1 MEPGIK
7 TGLSYFI
14 KSTLIAALIV
24 AISWVISKGEFK
36 MLAILGAL
44 PFLIGIIYYLFLKP
58 AHALHITIVMAFL
71 AIGLTRYVDAPL
83 GLLVDICLLLTVLVA
98 LFQTKSDTKWHLLNN
113 SLVYLTLIWLL
124 YCILQIFNPEARSFA
139 AWFYAVRGVALYMA
153 LTIPLTLLYFNK
165 NKNLNTFFKLT
176 FILTLVGA
184 LWGLKQMVFGVD
196 SFENAWLNT
205 GPRQTHVL
213 AGQLRIFSFFS
224 DAGQFGA
231 GMAQVGVIASILGFG
246 PFSWKK
252 KIFFF
257 FMAVICFWMML
268 LSGTRGSFF
277 VPVVGF
283 MTYFFVIRNF
293 KILLLGLMAL
303 FAVFAFLKYTNAG
316 NDIFQIR
323 RLRSA
328 LNPED
333 ASLQVRV
340 ENQRRYREYLSTRPF
355 GGGIGTAGSWGKRFS
370 PGTFLADT
378 PTDSWYV
385 KIWGETGIVGL
396 SYHVFMILFILF
408 IGIRFIWRIRDPVL
422 KTKIIALYSGFAGI
436 AFASYGNP
444 LLGQMPTGIILYM
457 SWAFIYLSPYLD
469 DEIANQPKNE
479 QHTTGIHH
487 QYQL

>member
-1 MEPGIK
+1 MESGAQ
-7 TGLSYFI
+7 TGLRYLL
-14 KSTLIAALIV
+14 KSTIIAALMIV
-24 AISWVISKGEFK
+24 LSWVIAKGEFK
-36 MLAILGAL
+36 ILAILGAF
-44 PFLIGIIYYLFLKP
+44 PFVVAAIYYLFLKP

-83 GLLVDICLLLTVLVA
+83 GLLVDICLLATIIVA
-98 LFQTKSDTKWHLLNN
+98 IFHTKSITHWHLLNN
-113 SLVYLTLIWLL
+113 SLIYLTLIWLL

-153 LTIPLTLLYFNK
+153 FAIPLTLLYFNK
-165 NKNLNTFFKLT
+165 NKNLNSFFKLI
-176 FILTLVGA
+176 FILSLMATV
-184 LWGLKQMVFGVD
+184 WGLKQFIFGVD
-196 SFENAWLNT
+196 TFENAWLNT

-231 GMAQVGVIASILGFG
+231 GMAHVGVIASILGFG
-246 PFSWKK
+246 PFAWKK
-252 KIFFF
+252 KLFFF
-257 FMAVICFWMML
+257 FIAAICFWMML

-277 VPVVGF
+277 VPVAGF
-283 MTYFFVIRNF
+283 LAYFFVIRNF
-293 KILLLGLMAL
+293 KILFLGIIGL
-303 FAVFAFLKYTNAG
+303 FTVFAFLKYTNIG
-316 NDIFQIR
+316 NESFQIR

-333 ASLQVRV
+333 ASFQVRL

-396 SYHVFMILFILF
+396 SYHIFMILFILL
-408 IGIRFIWRIRDPVL
+408 IGIKYIWRIRDPVL
-422 KTKIIALYSGFAGI
+422 KSKIIALYSGFAGI
-436 AFASYGNP
+436 AVASYGNP

-479 QHTTGIHH
+479 QLTTGIHH
-487 QYQL
+487 QHQL